1 MIKIPDA
8 ILSASG
14 VALLFLLPLAASA
27 NTLSVPGDAVVAFQV
42 IDDLDLAEEGGRRD
56 DILLRPVS
64 GHESATHELPDYCVV
79 VGDARQDGDRLRI
92 TAKALTCVET
102 EGGDS
107 DIYNGEISAAAY
119 EADGSYGLAVCETG
133 GCQLPSD
140 RVFHLKL
147 ASPLEIEEQ
156 DNPSAQINE
165 QRRQADGAGVAN
177 PIPAERTAPD
187 SD

>member
-8 ILSASG
+8 IRSASG
-14 VALLFLLPLAASA
+14 LALFLLLPLHASA

-42 IDDLDLAEEGGRRD
+42 IDDLVLEGESERRD

-64 GHESATHELPDYCVV
+64 GFENATHELPKYCVV
-79 VGDARQDGDRLRI
+79 VGDALQDGDRLRV

-119 EADGSYGLAVCETG
+119 EMDGSYGLAVCDAG
-133 GCQLPSD
+133 RCALPSD
-140 RVFHLKL
+140 HVFHLKL
-147 ASPLEIEEQ
+147 ASGLEIEEQ
-156 DNPSAQINE
+156 DNPSARINE

-177 PIPAERTAPD
+177 PIPAERPDPD